1 MYYQRLCQ
9 DPYMG
14 HNLNLY
20 FLKMFFLWL
29 IRQKRFLLNKQIRV
43 LDQKTTVS
51 VSVSI
56 QKEAKANTDR

>member
-1 MYYQRLCQ
+1 
-9 DPYMG
+9 MG

>member
-1 MYYQRLCQ
+1 
-9 DPYMG
+9 MG

-51 VSVSI
+51 VVSVSVSI